1 MYSTKSVGLGFAVFS
16 AVTFGGSGPFA
27 KALIG
32 AGFTPEQAAWLR
44 ILGAAALLIPLVLI
58 FRGASGLRAA
68 RSSWRMLVLYGLT
81 GIAGCQTLFFI
92 AASRLPVGVALMLEF
107 TGPVLV
113 VAWLKFG
120 QKIAVPRTAAVGVGI
135 ALIGLATVVEIWSG
149 LTARPGRPDR
159 RTRRGRVPGDV
170 LHPDRQADRC
180 RGSAGDDRGRQRGRC
195 GGADRDL
202 RAVGYPVARAG
213 RHDRDRRPLRARLGA
228 GRLADRRQHGRRL
241 PRRRGRGA
249 AAVRRDRRCGRV
261 RRGRC
266 REHLRLD
273 PAERDAAH
281 QPDHRR
287 RDRPGRRLRRPVLG
301 RQGRA
306 ARDPRL
312 GFAPDA
318 GSGGGLAPY
327 RTTGSGPP
335 SSHGGHARGSR
346 GSAASSRLPTRPS
359 VRCSSPQR
367 VHQLARQTRGSRAG
381 TRSRSG
387 RGTCG
392 SARG

>member
-44 ILGAAALLIPLVLI
+44 ILGAAALLIPLVLV

-149 LTARPGRPDR
+149 LTLDMVG
-159 RTRRGRVPGDV
+159 
-170 LHPDRQADRC
+170 LI
-180 RGSAGDDRGRQRGRC
+180 AG
-195 GGADRDL
+195 
-202 RAVGYPVARAG
+202 
-213 RHDRDRRPLRARLGA
+213 LGA
-228 GRLADRRQHGRRL
+228 AACQATYFILIDKLTGAADPLVMTAAGSVVGAVALTAIAAPWGIPWHSLVDTIAIGDRSAPGWVLAAWL
-241 PRRRGRGA
+241 IVVSTVVAYLAGA
-249 AAVRRDRRCGRV
+249 AAVQRLSAAVGGAV
-261 RRGRC
+261 AYV
-266 REHLRLD
+266 EVVAASIFAWILLNETLRTNQIIGGVIVLAGAFVAQSSVGKVAPPEIPDSDSPRTLD
-273 PAERDAAH
+273 PA
-281 QPDHRR
+281 
-287 RDRPGRRLRRPVLG
+287 GV
-301 RQGRA
+301 
-306 ARDPRL
+306 
-312 GFAPDA
+312 
-318 GSGGGLAPY
+318 
-327 RTTGSGPP
+327 
-335 SSHGGHARGSR
+335 
-346 GSAASSRLPTRPS
+346 
-359 VRCSSPQR
+359 
-367 VHQLARQTRGSRAG
+367 
-381 TRSRSG
+381 
-387 RGTCG
+387 
-392 SARG
+392 